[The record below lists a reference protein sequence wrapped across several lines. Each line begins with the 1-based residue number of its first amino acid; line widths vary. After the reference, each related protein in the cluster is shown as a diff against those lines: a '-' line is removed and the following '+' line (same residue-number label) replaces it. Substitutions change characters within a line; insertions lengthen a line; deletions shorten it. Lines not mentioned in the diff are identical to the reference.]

1 MEANPRTV
9 ESYIAPNGAAP
20 FDDWM
25 AGLKDYRGKAQIESR
40 ISRVRRG
47 LVGLCRDVG
56 DGITELK
63 IDFGPG
69 YRVYC
74 VDNGVTVLLLCGG
87 TKRTQDADIAR
98 AKQHWREYRS

>member
-1 MEANPRTV
+1 MEASSRTV
-9 ESYIAPNGAAP
+9 ESYIAPN
-20 FDDWM
+20 D
-25 AGLKDYRGKAQIESR
+25 AGLIGH
-40 ISRVRRG
+40 
-47 LVGLCRDVG
+47 CRDVG

-74 VDNGVTVLLLCGG
+74 VDDGVKVLLLCGG

-98 AKQHWREYRS
+98 AKRHWREYRS

>member
-9 ESYIAPNGAAP
+9 ESYIAPNGAIP

-25 AGLKDYRGKAQIESR
+25 AELKDYKGKTQIESR
-40 ISRVRRG
+40 INRVRRG
-47 LVGLCRDVG
+47 LIGHCSDVG

-74 VDNGVTVLLLCGG
+74 VDDGVSVLLLCGG
-87 TKRTQDADIAR
+87 TKRTQNADIAR
-98 AKQHWREYRS
+98 AKHYWRECRS